1 MTHRDDVQFKLVLG
15 GIACWLL
22 IGAIQTATA
31 ALLIGNANA
40 VLSGTVP
47 LLDSSMGN
55 LHYGDIEYAVFS
67 SAGWQAAFPGED
79 TPNGGVAAGEAVY
92 AFQVYDNGANPN
104 GISQFS
110 AGLADLG
117 PPAFGDGSDDDELV
131 NSGDQDYVS
140 LGGQVPTLTQV
151 TASSVRFNFVGT
163 DPRLQSEWSSVL
175 FYTSPYGPTWDN
187 GSTTSGAGQS
197 RIPAP
202 EVGVRIPEPSALVL
216 AIVTTFAAL
225 FACKPPRIRQ

>member
-1 MTHRDDVQFKLVLG
+1 MTRRCDAQFRILLV

-22 IGAIQTATA
+22 IGAIRPATA

-40 VLSGTVP
+40 ALSGTVP
-47 LLDSSMGN
+47 LLDSGMGN

-110 AGLADLG
+110 AGLADIG
-117 PPAFGDGSDDDELV
+117 PPAFGDGLDDDELV
-131 NSGDQDYVS
+131 ISGDQNYVS

-151 TASSVRFNFVGT
+151 TASSVRYNFVGSG
-163 DPRLQSEWSSVL
+163 PRLQNEWSSVL
-175 FYTSPYGPTWDN
+175 YYTSPYGPTWDN

-202 EVGVRIPEPSALVL
+202 EVGVPIPEPSVFVL
-216 AIVTTFAAL
+216 AVLATFATS
-225 FACKPPRIRQ
+225 IRRRR